1 MSSGLIRSGRLR
13 DQGVG
18 FAITG
23 YIFGW
28 VVGRGLWKSLG
39 EDLGVFE
46 VSRLGVQGWQFDV
59 WIKETEFG
67 IWDFRFRV

>member
-1 MSSGLIRSGRLR
+1 MGFWGFEVEVWGLSSGLIRSGRLR

-28 VVGRGLWKSLG
+28 GVGRGLWESLG

-46 VSRLGVQGWQFDV
+46 VSRLGV
-59 WIKETEFG
+59 
-67 IWDFRFRV
+67 